1 MNEDK
6 NSKTMIRRSWY
17 DVQIP
22 TYGGHDL
29 YFNDE
34 EREERVR
41 YLNDMENDGVITW
54 NQKLGYLPIKK
65 TKVES
70 VTRKS
75 AKSVKNPHAAKIKKY
90 FKEHVDVGRRAMRT
104 AKLWNKAVSLVR
116 REIRGKRSKQAQPL
130 LDALEQLIA
139 RNPPITFA
147 QKQRPPDPSSLPPP
161 RIQVIREKGP
171 QSKPQRKRITPVLI
185 TSPEPQPKPQR
196 KRITP
201 EVSDDA
207 GVAALAELNAKRKK
221 YANALAEFKKGKGPA
236 PEGDHAS
243 WRYFMDWLDQAIPKA
258 PPDIPNFEELSKQI
272 EKRRQ
277 ARK

>member
-70 VTRKS
+70 VTRKR
-75 AKSVKNPHAAKIKKY
+75 AKSVKNPHAAKIKKSRFTCCQDLSCMIPGAFPLPY
-90 FKEHVDVGRRAMRT
+90 T
-104 AKLWNKAVSLVR
+104 L
-116 REIRGKRSKQAQPL
+116 RG
-130 LDALEQLIA
+130 
-139 RNPPITFA
+139 
-147 QKQRPPDPSSLPPP
+147 
-161 RIQVIREKGP
+161 
-171 QSKPQRKRITPVLI
+171 
-185 TSPEPQPKPQR
+185 
-196 KRITP
+196 
-201 EVSDDA
+201 
-207 GVAALAELNAKRKK
+207 
-221 YANALAEFKKGKGPA
+221 
-236 PEGDHAS
+236 
-243 WRYFMDWLDQAIPKA
+243 
-258 PPDIPNFEELSKQI
+258 
-272 EKRRQ
+272 
-277 ARK
+277 